1 MSCSSNSHSNSCCQ
15 EVPYPSISAESVPSL
30 IGNLIYALY
39 GTINKT
45 IINGRVVWDIPCDPN
60 NTTEVEQIPREEGE
74 GLLCYLLRLFAQSLD
89 SYGQFMRWGFSNVGQ
104 TDFILTGAWQ
114 PDRNAYIVYVDG
126 IVQDPISYTISTTIP
141 RTLIR
146 SVGLTLGQTL
156 TVVELSSK
164 QGATGATGPSGG
176 PTGATG
182 ATGNTGATGPSGGP
196 TGATGLTGNTGATG
210 PQGNDGTSVEIIG
223 NVPTVGGD
231 PQLTLNTAFPL
242 ATSGNGVLAD
252 DTGRLW
258 VKSGATWVD
267 VGVISGPQGATG
279 ATGATVSGAT
289 GSTGVGAVGG
299 SGTNKIFFLN
309 DQAVTASYS
318 IPSTKNAM
326 TAGPI
331 SVDAGVTVTIPSG
344 SVWTVV

>member
-1 MSCSSNSHSNSCCQ
+1 MSCNNNNCCPDI
-15 EVPYPSISAESVPSL
+15 PYPQISSESIPSL
-30 IGNLIYALY
+30 ISNLVYALY
-39 GTINKT
+39 GTINKS
-45 IINGRVVWDIPCDPN
+45 IVNGRVIWDIPCDPN

-104 TDFILTGAWQ
+104 TNFILTGAWQ

-126 IVQDPISYTISTTIP
+126 IVQDPISYTISTTLP

-164 QGATGATGPSGG
+164 QGATGATGATGPSGG
-176 PTGATG
+176 PTG

-196 TGATGLTGNTGATG
+196 TGATGATGSGATGATG
-210 PQGNDGTSVEIIG
+210 S
-223 NVPTVGGD
+223 
-231 PQLTLNTAFPL
+231 L
-242 ATSGNGVLAD
+242 
-252 DTGRLW
+252 
-258 VKSGATWVD
+258 
-267 VGVISGPQGATG
+267 GATG
-279 ATGATVSGAT
+279 ATGATGAGATGATGIGATGALGAT
-289 GSTGVGAVGG
+289 GSAGSTGATGVGAVGG
-299 SGTNKIFFLN
+299 SGTNEVFFLN
-309 DQAVTASYS
+309 DQSVTSSYS

-326 TAGPI
+326 SAGPI
-331 SVDAGVTVTIPSG
+331 SVDAGVIVTIPSG